1 MISYLKGIP
10 IEVIKNTN
18 NRIIL
23 VLEVNKI
30 GYELQIPSKL
40 ARDISQ
46 DDLENIQVF
55 TYLQIKEDQQ
65 ILYGFSTT
73 AERELFRQ
81 LISVSGIGAQSA
93 IALIDTLG
101 LEELVQAIVTG
112 NIRTLSQTPG
122 VGKKTA
128 ERIAL
133 ELRTK
138 Q

>member
-55 TYLQIKEDQQ
+55 TYLQIK
-65 ILYGFSTT
+65 
-73 AERELFRQ
+73 
-81 LISVSGIGAQSA
+81 AQNS
-93 IALIDTLG
+93 
-101 LEELVQAIVTG
+101 
-112 NIRTLSQTPG
+112 
-122 VGKKTA
+122 
-128 ERIAL
+128 
-133 ELRTK
+133 
-138 Q
+138 